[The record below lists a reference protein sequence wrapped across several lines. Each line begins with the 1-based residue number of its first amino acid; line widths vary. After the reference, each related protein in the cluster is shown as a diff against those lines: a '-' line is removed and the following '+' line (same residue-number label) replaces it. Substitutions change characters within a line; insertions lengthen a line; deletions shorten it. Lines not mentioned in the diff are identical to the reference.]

1 MILVWQKV
9 KVILGLVLCV
19 IGIAG
24 TLVPVIPGVPIVLA
38 GVALIGADHPLVRG
52 LKERLKY
59 WRDSKK
65 SSRT

>member
-24 TLVPVIPGVPIVLA
+24 TLIPVIPGVPIILG
-38 GVALIGADHPLVRG
+38 GVALMGADHSLVRG
-52 LKERLKY
+52 LKERLKR
-59 WRDSKK
+59 WRDGKK